1 MMKLTNKNYYSGKAN
16 QEYFSVSQFKDF
28 ARCEAMAM
36 AKLKGE
42 YEQPPSQALLLGSFV
57 DEMLTGT
64 KKSKIK
70 FIIENRLEL
79 FQKSSK
85 LTKYT
90 DDELISLLNENSLHI
105 DIYNNNSLYI
115 FSAENKP
122 YAEITQALNTIE
134 RIKKQPLMMEHFKS
148 RHQVIMTGEIA
159 GVPFKI
165 KMDNYKPGK
174 FISDGKYMSSL
185 RSPNLF
191 EPMVKYWG
199 YDIQGAVYQEIV
211 YQNTGERLPF
221 YLDIATKEKPAHL
234 AVAKIDQ
241 VDLDEALE
249 TVIKKVPRYQAI
261 KKGEIE
267 PERCEEYDCNY
278 CTETMI
284 ITEPIDSN
292 FLGLPKR

>member
-1 MMKLTNKNYYSGKAN
+1 MKLTNKNYYSQKAN
-16 QEYFSVSQFKDF
+16 KEYFSVSQFKDF

-42 YEQPPSQALLLGSFV
+42 YEKTPSQALLLGSFV

-64 KKSKIK
+64 KKSKIS

-85 LTKYT
+85 ISKYS
-90 DDELISLLNENSLHI
+90 DEELATLLNDGLL
-105 DIYNNNSLYI
+105 DIFNVD
-115 FSAENKP
+115 NKP
-122 YAEITQALNTIE
+122 YAEIVQALNTIE
-134 RIKKQPLMMEHFKS
+134 RIKKQPLMMQHFKS
-148 RHQVIMTGEIA
+148 KHQVIMTGEIA
-159 GVPFKI
+159 DVPFKI
-165 KMDNYKPGK
+165 KMDNYKPGE
-174 FISDGKYMSSL
+174 FISDGKYMASL

-211 YQNTGERLPF
+211 YQNTGKRLPF
-221 YLDIATKEKPAHL
+221 YLDIGTKEKPAHL

-249 TVIKKVPRYQAI
+249 TVIKNVPRYWAI
-261 KKGEIE
+261 KNGEIE

-278 CTETMI
+278 CTETFI

>member
-1 MMKLTNKNYYSGKAN
+1 MKLTNKNYYSQKAN
-16 QEYFSVSQFKDF
+16 GEYFSVSQFKDF

-36 AKLKGE
+36 AKIRGE

-64 KKSKIK
+64 KKSKIT
-70 FIIENRLEL
+70 FVMENRLEL

-85 LTKYT
+85 LIKLQEY
-90 DDELISLLNENSLHI
+90 ELAALLKEDLLDVFNA
-105 DIYNNNSLYI
+105 D
-115 FSAENKP
+115 NKP
-122 YAEITQALNTIE
+122 YAEIVQALNTIE
-134 RIKKQPLMMEHFKS
+134 RIKNQPFMMQHFRSK
-148 RHQVIMTGEIA
+148 HQVIMTGKIA

-165 KMDNYKPGK
+165 KMDNYKPGE
-174 FISDGKYMSSL
+174 FISDGKYMASL

-241 VDLDEALE
+241 ADLDEALE
-249 TVIKKVPRYQAI
+249 TVVKNAPRYYAI
-261 KKGEIE
+261 KNGEIE
-267 PERCEEYDCNY
+267 PERCEDYDCNY
-278 CTETMI
+278 CTETLI
-284 ITEPIDSN
+284 ITEAIDSN